1 MTDFLVLKSG
11 TYYVR
16 LDVPED
22 AREAF
27 SGRKVLTKSLKTGNR
42 SEAHIFK
49 LRWLQQWK
57 TEIEKARRGEIGNFR
72 DDVLQIVEKHQRAIN
87 QDKIKGKPAN
97 NETKMGFE
105 VIQYTQDKKLSI
117 DLVNEAIDIA
127 AGRSDYS
134 PKTPFFKSRLDG
146 FYNYELNQRKVDLN
160 TVDRHIKRIKA
171 LDAFLKAED
180 LLLDY
185 EAVASF
191 LISKNLESK
200 TKKQYLFSFNAFY
213 NFLIKKEPPFKERY
227 PINPFK
233 SHELSQVRR
242 GTLKKDERRAFTAE
256 EVETLHSKAVEKG
269 KRQLADLIKIAAYTG
284 ARIEE
289 ICRLKTSSVVKEDG
303 VDCFHITEGKTQAS
317 VRFVPIH
324 PVLMETVKRLVSSS
338 DDGYLLKT
346 SKGGK
351 YETKSKGLGN
361 QFSIFKTELG
371 FDKTCVFHCIRKTV
385 ITTIERADVT
395 NLVIISL
402 VGHKADGLLRMTFD
416 RYSEGPT
423 PASKLNAV
431 KYLKYKFAS

>member
-105 VIQYTQDKKLSI
+105 VIQYAQEKKLSI
-117 DLVNEAIDIA
+117 DFVNEAIDIA

-134 PKTPFFKSRLDG
+134 PKTPFFKSRLDA

-185 EAVASF
+185 EAVGSF
-191 LISKNLESK
+191 LISKNLEAK

-227 PINPFK
+227 PMNPFK
-233 SHELSQVRR
+233 NHELSQVRR
-242 GTLKKDERRAFTAE
+242 GTLKEDERRAFTTG
-256 EVETLHSKAVEKG
+256 EVNTLHSKAIEMG
-269 KRQLADLIKIAAYTG
+269 KRKLADLIEIAAYTG

-324 PVLMETVKRLVSSS
+324 PVLMETVNRLVNSS

-361 QFSIFKTELG
+361 QFSIFKTDLG
-371 FDKTCVFHCIRKTV
+371 FDKKCVFHSIRKTV
-385 ITTIERADVT
+385 ITTLERADVK

-423 PASKLNAV
+423 PASKMDAV
-431 KYLKYKFAS
+431 KYLQYKFSV

>member
-11 TYYVR
+11 TYHVR

-42 SEAHIFK
+42 SDAHVLK
-49 LRWLQQWK
+49 LRWLQLWK
-57 TEIEKARRGEIGNFR
+57 TEIEKARRGEISNFR

-87 QDKIKGKPAN
+87 RDKVNGKPAN
-97 NETKMGFE
+97 NETQLNFE
-105 VIQYTQDKKLSI
+105 VIKYVSDKKLSI
-117 DLVNEAIDIA
+117 DLAREAVDIA
-127 AGRSDYS
+127 TGCSDYS
-134 PKTPFFKSRLDG
+134 PKTPFFKSRLDA

-160 TVDRHIKRIKA
+160 TVDRHIKRIKV
-171 LDAFLKAED
+171 LDAFLKAEE

-185 EAVASF
+185 EAVGAF
-191 LISKNLESK
+191 LVSKNLAPK
-200 TKKQYLFSFNAFY
+200 TKNQYLFSFNAFY
-213 NFLIKKEPPFKERY
+213 NFLIKKEPSFKDRY
-227 PINPFK
+227 PVNPFK
-233 SHELSQVRR
+233 NHELSQVRR
-242 GTLKKDERRAFTAE
+242 GTLKDDERRAFTAD
-256 EVETLHSKAVEKG
+256 EVSALYSKAVDKG
-269 KRQLADLIKIAAYTG
+269 KRQLADLIEIAAYTG

-317 VRFVPIH
+317 VRFVPIN
-324 PVLMETVKRLVSSS
+324 PALMKTVNRLVKSS

-371 FDKTCVFHCIRKTV
+371 FDKKCVFHSIRKTV
-385 ITTIERADVT
+385 ITTLERADVK

-431 KYLKYKFAS
+431 KYLKYKFVS

>member
-11 TYYVR
+11 TYHVR
-16 LDVPED
+16 LDVPEA

-27 SGRKVLTKSLKTGNR
+27 AGRKVLTKSLKTGNR
-42 SEAHIFK
+42 SEAHVLK
-49 LRWLQQWK
+49 LRWLHQWK
-57 TEIEKARRGEIGNFR
+57 AEIEKARNGEIGNFR

-87 QDKIKGKPAN
+87 LDKVQGKPAT

-105 VIQYTQDKKLSI
+105 VIQYAHDKKLSI

-134 PKTPFFKSRLDG
+134 PKTPFFKSRLDA
-146 FYNYELNQRKVDLN
+146 FFNYELNQRKVDLN

-171 LDAFLKAED
+171 LDAFLKSEN

-191 LISKNLESK
+191 LISKNLEPK

-233 SHELSQVRR
+233 NHELSQVRR
-242 GTLKKDERRAFTAE
+242 GTLKEDERRAFTAD
-256 EVETLHSKAVEKG
+256 EVDTLHSKAVEKG
-269 KRQLADLIKIAAYTG
+269 KRQLADLIEIAAYTG

-324 PVLMETVKRLVSSS
+324 PVLMKTVKRLVNSS

-361 QFSIFKTELG
+361 QFSIFKTDLG
-371 FDKTCVFHCIRKTV
+371 FDKKCVFHSIRKTV
-385 ITTIERADVT
+385 ITTLERADVK
-395 NLVIISL
+395 NLIIISL

-423 PASKLNAV
+423 PASKMDAV
-431 KYLKYKFAS
+431 RYLQYKFSV

>member
-11 TYYVR
+11 TYHVR

-42 SEAHIFK
+42 SDAHVLK
-49 LRWLQQWK
+49 LRWLQLWK

-87 QDKIKGKPAN
+87 RDKINGKPAN
-97 NETKMGFE
+97 NETQLNFE
-105 VIQYTQDKKLSI
+105 VIKYVSDKKLSI
-117 DLVNEAIDIA
+117 DLAREAVDIA
-127 AGRSDYS
+127 TGCSDYS
-134 PKTPFFKSRLDG
+134 PKTPFFKSRLDA

-160 TVDRHIKRIKA
+160 TVDRHIKRIKV
-171 LDAFLKAED
+171 LDAFLKAEEM
-180 LLLDY
+180 LLDY
-185 EAVASF
+185 EAVGAF
-191 LISKNLESK
+191 LVSKNIAPK
-200 TKKQYLFSFNAFY
+200 TKNQYLFSFNAFY
-213 NFLIKKEPPFKERY
+213 NFLIKKEPSFKDRY

-233 SHELSQVRR
+233 NHELSQVRR
-242 GTLKKDERRAFTAE
+242 GTLKDDERRAFTAD
-256 EVETLHSKAVEKG
+256 EVSALHSKAVDKG
-269 KRQLADLIKIAAYTG
+269 KRQLADLIEMAAYTG

-317 VRFVPIH
+317 VRFVPIN
-324 PVLMETVKRLVSSS
+324 PALMKTVKRLVESS

-371 FDKTCVFHCIRKTV
+371 FDKKCVFHSIRKTV
-385 ITTIERADVT
+385 ITTLERADVK

-423 PASKLNAV
+423 PASKFNAV
-431 KYLKYKFAS
+431 KYLKYKFVS

>member
-42 SEAHIFK
+42 SEAHIVK

-105 VIQYTQDKKLSI
+105 VIQYAQEKKLSI

-134 PKTPFFKSRLDG
+134 RKTPFFKSRLDA

-185 EAVASF
+185 EAVGSF
-191 LISKNLESK
+191 LISKNLEAK

-227 PINPFK
+227 PMNPFK
-233 SHELSQVRR
+233 NHELSQVRR
-242 GTLKKDERRAFTAE
+242 GTLKEDERRAFTTD
-256 EVETLHSKAVEKG
+256 EVNTLHSKAIEMG
-269 KRQLADLIKIAAYTG
+269 KRKLADLIEIAAYTG

-324 PVLMETVKRLVSSS
+324 PVLMETVKRLVNSS

-361 QFSIFKTELG
+361 QFSIFKTDLG
-371 FDKTCVFHCIRKTV
+371 FDKKCVFHSIRKTV
-385 ITTIERADVT
+385 ITTLERADVK

-423 PASKLNAV
+423 PSSKMDAV
-431 KYLKYKFAS
+431 KYLQYKFSV

>member
-11 TYYVR
+11 TYHVR

-42 SEAHIFK
+42 SDAHILK

-87 QDKIKGKPAN
+87 QDKFKGKPAS

-105 VIQYTQDKKLSI
+105 VIQYAHDKKLSI

-134 PKTPFFKSRLDG
+134 PKTPFFKSRLDA

-160 TVDRHIKRIKA
+160 TVDRHIKRVKV
-171 LDAFLKAED
+171 LDAFLKSEN
-180 LLLDY
+180 LLLAY
-185 EAVASF
+185 EAVGVF
-191 LISKNLESK
+191 LISKNLEPK

-213 NFLIKKEPPFKERY
+213 KFLIQKEPSFKERY

-233 SHELSQVRR
+233 SHELSHVRR
-242 GTLKKDERRAFTAE
+242 GTLKEDERRAFTADE
-256 EVETLHSKAVEKG
+256 MNTLHGKAIEMG
-269 KRQLADLIKIAAYTG
+269 NRRLADLIEIGAYTG

-303 VDCFHITEGKTQAS
+303 IDCFHIREGKTQAS

-324 PVLMETVKRLVSSS
+324 PKLMKTVKRLINAS

-351 YETKSKGLGN
+351 YGTKSKGLGN
-361 QFSIFKTELG
+361 QFSIFKTNLG
-371 FDKTCVFHCIRKTV
+371 FDKKSVFHSVRKTV
-385 ITTIERADVT
+385 ITTLERADVK

-423 PASKLNAV
+423 PLSKLNAV

>member
-11 TYYVR
+11 TYHVR

-42 SEAHIFK
+42 SDAHILK

-87 QDKIKGKPAN
+87 QDKIKGKPAS

-105 VIQYTQDKKLSI
+105 VIQYAHDKKLSI

-134 PKTPFFKSRLDG
+134 PKTPFFKSRLDA
-146 FYNYELNQRKVDLN
+146 FYSYELNQRKVDLN
-160 TVDRHIKRIKA
+160 TVDRHIKRVKA
-171 LDAFLKAED
+171 LDAFLKSEN

-185 EAVASF
+185 EAVGSF
-191 LISKNLESK
+191 LISKNLEPK

-213 NFLIKKEPPFKERY
+213 KFLIQKEPSFKERY

-233 SHELSQVRR
+233 NHELSHVRR
-242 GTLKKDERRAFTAE
+242 GTLKEDERRAFTADE
-256 EVETLHSKAVEKG
+256 MNTLHGKAIEMG
-269 KRQLADLIKIAAYTG
+269 NHRLADLIEIGAYTG

-303 VDCFHITEGKTQAS
+303 IDCFHIKEGKTQAS

-324 PVLMETVKRLVSSS
+324 PKLMKTVKRLISAS

-351 YETKSKGLGN
+351 YGTKSKGLGN
-361 QFSIFKTELG
+361 QFSIFKTNLG
-371 FDKTCVFHCIRKTV
+371 FDKKSVFHSVRKTV
-385 ITTIERADVT
+385 ITTLERADVK

-423 PASKLNAV
+423 PLSKLNAV
-431 KYLKYKFAS
+431 KYLKYKFCS

>member
-134 PKTPFFKSRLDG
+134 PKTPFCWR
-146 FYNYELNQRKVDLN
+146 
-160 TVDRHIKRIKA
+160 
-171 LDAFLKAED
+171 
-180 LLLDY
+180 
-185 EAVASF
+185 
-191 LISKNLESK
+191 
-200 TKKQYLFSFNAFY
+200 
-213 NFLIKKEPPFKERY
+213 
-227 PINPFK
+227 
-233 SHELSQVRR
+233 
-242 GTLKKDERRAFTAE
+242 
-256 EVETLHSKAVEKG
+256 
-269 KRQLADLIKIAAYTG
+269 
-284 ARIEE
+284 
-289 ICRLKTSSVVKEDG
+289 
-303 VDCFHITEGKTQAS
+303 
-317 VRFVPIH
+317 
-324 PVLMETVKRLVSSS
+324 
-338 DDGYLLKT
+338 
-346 SKGGK
+346 
-351 YETKSKGLGN
+351 
-361 QFSIFKTELG
+361 
-371 FDKTCVFHCIRKTV
+371 
-385 ITTIERADVT
+385 
-395 NLVIISL
+395 
-402 VGHKADGLLRMTFD
+402 
-416 RYSEGPT
+416 
-423 PASKLNAV
+423 
-431 KYLKYKFAS
+431 

>member
-11 TYYVR
+11 TYHVR
-16 LDVPED
+16 LDVPE
-22 AREAF
+22 AVREAF

-42 SEAHIFK
+42 SEAHVLK

-87 QDKIKGKPAN
+87 QEKIKGN
-97 NETKMGFE
+97 SGNTETQMNFE
-105 VIQYTQDKKLSI
+105 VIQYVSDKKLSV
-117 DLVNEAIDIA
+117 DLAREAVDIA
-127 AGRSDYS
+127 TGCSDYS
-134 PKTPFFKSRLDG
+134 PKTPFFKSRLDA

-160 TVDRHIKRIKA
+160 TVDRHIKRIKL
-171 LDAFLKAED
+171 LDAFLKAEE

-185 EAVASF
+185 ESVGAF
-191 LISKNLESK
+191 LISKSLEPK

-213 NFLIKKEPPFKERY
+213 NFLIKKEPPFKDRY
-227 PINPFK
+227 PVNPFK
-233 SHELSQVRR
+233 NHELSQVRR
-242 GTLKKDERRAFTAE
+242 GTLKDDERRAFTVD
-256 EVETLHSKAVEKG
+256 EVNILHAKAVGKG
-269 KRQLADLIKIAAYTG
+269 KHQLADLIEIAAYTG

-289 ICRLKTSSVVKEDG
+289 ICRLKVSSVVKEDG
-303 VDCFHITEGKTQAS
+303 VDCFHISEGKTQAS
-317 VRFVPIH
+317 VRYVPIS
-324 PVLMETVKRLVSSS
+324 PELMSTVKRLMESS

-361 QFSIFKTELG
+361 QFSIFKASLG
-371 FDKTCVFHCIRKTV
+371 FDKKCVFHSIRKTV
-385 ITTIERADVT
+385 ITTLERADVK
-395 NLVIISL
+395 NLVVISL

-431 KYLKYKFAS
+431 EYLKYDFR

>member
-1 MTDFLVLKSG
+1 MSDFLVLKSG
-11 TYYVR
+11 TYHVR

-42 SEAHIFK
+42 SEAHILK

-87 QDKIKGKPAN
+87 QDKIKGKPTN
-97 NETKMGFE
+97 NETQMNFE
-105 VIQYTQDKKLSI
+105 VIQYVSDKKLSV
-117 DLVNEAIDIA
+117 DLAKEAVDIA
-127 AGRSDYS
+127 TGRSDYS
-134 PKTPFFKSRLDG
+134 PKTPFFKSRLDA

-160 TVDRHIKRIKA
+160 TVDRHIKRIKM
-171 LDAFLKAED
+171 LDAFLKGEE

-185 EAVASF
+185 EAVGAF
-191 LISKNLESK
+191 LISKNLEPK

-213 NFLIKKEPPFKERY
+213 NFLIKKEPSFKDRY
-227 PINPFK
+227 PVNPFK
-233 SHELSQVRR
+233 NHELNQVRR
-242 GTLKKDERRAFTAE
+242 GTLKEDERRAFTVD
-256 EVETLHSKAVEKG
+256 EVSVLHSKAIEKG
-269 KRQLADLIKIAAYTG
+269 KRQLADLIEIAAYTG

-289 ICRLKTSSVVKEDG
+289 VCRLKTSSVVKEDG

-317 VRFVPIH
+317 VRFVPIN
-324 PVLMETVKRLVSSS
+324 PALMKTVKRLVKSS

-371 FDKTCVFHCIRKTV
+371 FDKKCVFHSIRKTV
-385 ITTIERADVT
+385 ITTLERADIK